1 MDYNSIK
8 LRDRNASSSLAVSH
22 LNLNFSE
29 TEGGFSEDS
38 DLLSFTIIYRHY
50 MLWIKEH
57 NIRKYTE

>member
-50 MLWIKEH
+50 ML
-57 NIRKYTE
+57 